1 MVSTSLGYFMKQVD
15 IQLSHLL
22 SPLMCTNA
30 HRILCHTSGNHYSWW
45 ALETIGFNS
54 FILGRIRKG
63 RTSSEVT
70 LLTCVSSGLLCD
82 TPLRHWKNLATNM
95 MSSAYLF
102 LMQEEVRPMWSFAVF
117 VEFSN
122 TSCFCVWALNE
133 SGQVEH
139 QWVWFLQKQFARAS
153 NSIGN

>member
-1 MVSTSLGYFMKQVD
+1 MVSTSQGYFMKQVD

-30 HRILCHTSGNHYSWW
+30 HRILCHTRGNHYSWW

-54 FILGRIRKG
+54 FILGRIIKG
-63 RTSSEVT
+63 RASSEIT

-102 LMQEEVRPMWSFAVF
+102 SMQEEVHALRPQTRSHVIICCICRVLQYQLFL
-117 VEFSN
+117 
-122 TSCFCVWALNE
+122 CVSTE
-133 SGQVEH
+133 
-139 QWVWFLQKQFARAS
+139 
-153 NSIGN
+153 